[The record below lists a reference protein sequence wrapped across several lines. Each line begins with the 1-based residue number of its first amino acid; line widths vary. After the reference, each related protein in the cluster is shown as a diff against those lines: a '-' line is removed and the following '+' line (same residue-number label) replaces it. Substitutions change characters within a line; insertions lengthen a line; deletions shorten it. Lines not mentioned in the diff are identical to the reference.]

1 MKYNHILIKFNNQRN
16 NQNKYKYN
24 KMFNLII
31 SNNSNSNN
39 NNNNNKLYKRYLNK
53 IKIINNNNNL
63 YNRYLNKIK
72 IINHNK
78 YNTVIKIFFL
88 IYNNL
93 KKNKNPK
100 QKKCQKILIQ
110 LSTYTMIFIVLI
122 SRHLRLSKFNNFN
135 RFYKT

>member
-1 MKYNHILIKFNNQRN
+1 ML
-16 NQNKYKYN
+16 
-24 KMFNLII
+24 NLII

-39 NNNNNKLYKRYLNK
+39 NNNNNNNKLYKRYLNK
-53 IKIINNNNNL
+53 SKIIKIKFTNHNNNL

-100 QKKCQKILIQ
+100 
-110 LSTYTMIFIVLI
+110 
-122 SRHLRLSKFNNFN
+122 
-135 RFYKT
+135 